1 MASVKISELQSLTT
15 ITDND
20 VLLVTDIETSTSR
33 KASFDDIK
41 NSITLNALGDYESN
55 QELAL
60 QEGLA
65 TGYLYVQNLNIGG

>member
-33 KASFDDIK
+33 KATFDDIK
-41 NSITLNALGDYESN
+41 NSITLNALGDYEQN

-65 TGYLYVQNLNIGG
+65 TGYLYVQNLTIGG